1 MNSFILI
8 GRLTKNPELRYT
20 AGQTAVCDFNIAIK
34 RDKENSDFPRIKCFG
49 KEAENLERFKKKGDL
64 IAIAGHVRTGSY
76 LKDGATVYTQDLIAD
91 RIEYLASGKAEEEA
105 PAPANFAELSGDIPF

>member
-1 MNSFILI
+1 MNNVILI
-8 GRLTKNPELRYT
+8 GRLTKDPELRYT

-34 RDKENSDFPRIKCFG
+34 RDKENSDFPRLKCFG

-64 IAIAGHVRTGSY
+64 IAILGHVRTGSY

-91 RIEYLASGKAEEEA
+91 RIEYLASKQEEA
-105 PAPANFAELSGDIPF
+105 TPPAFAEISGDIPF